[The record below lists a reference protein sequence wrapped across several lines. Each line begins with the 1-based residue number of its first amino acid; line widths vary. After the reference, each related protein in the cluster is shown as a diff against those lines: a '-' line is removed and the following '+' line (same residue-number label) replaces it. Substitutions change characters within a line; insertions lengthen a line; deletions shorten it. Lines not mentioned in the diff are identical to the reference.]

1 MFALQGTLWSGR
13 EDTKMFN
20 EESTVISDVQLKE
33 RWKHCEDRSKC
44 DEQEP
49 RGLWGHLGKRKWGP

>member
-1 MFALQGTLWSGR
+1 MFALQGTLWWGR

-20 EESTVISDVQLKE
+20 EESTVISGMQLKE

-49 RGLWGHLGKRKWGP
+49 